1 MEEVYMEGLKGT
13 LEDGPQPLESVR
25 CGRCGLV
32 QSPENHYCISC
43 GAALYPEEF
52 RCSFCGYPLETS
64 WEYCPMCGG
73 ISLMSKARSPA
84 YLLFEHGYKLWLPSD
99 VPEGGVDIGREKIPP
114 TVDNDSIL
122 LVSRRH
128 FKIYT
133 AEGDYFLEDLG
144 STNGT
149 MVDGMEIEK
158 GEPIKLEDG
167 AKILIA
173 GRIMI
178 VFKKGGKNGK

>member
-1 MEEVYMEGLKGT
+1 MEKDYVERNWKIG
-13 LEDGPQPLESVR
+13 GPPPEHIR
-25 CGRCGLV
+25 CRHCGLV
-32 QSPENHYCISC
+32 QSPENHYCLSC
-43 GAALYPEEF
+43 GTALYPEEF

-64 WEYCPMCGG
+64 WEYCPMCG
-73 ISLMSKARSPA
+73 ISLKSETRGPA
-84 YLLFEHGYKLWLPSD
+84 YLLFGHGYKLWLPPNISED
-99 VPEGGVDIGREKIPP
+99 GVDIGREKIPP

-128 FKIYT
+128 FRIYT
-133 AEGDYFLEDLG
+133 SEGEYFIEDLG

-149 MVDGMEIEK
+149 MVDGIEIEK

-173 GRIMI
+173 GRVMI